1 MRFTDRRD
9 AGRRLAERLTPL
21 RAETPVV
28 VGLPRGGVPVAAEVA
43 ARLQAPLDVLIV
55 RKLGC
60 PWQPELGMGAIG
72 EGGARVLNHDLIARL
87 GVTAAELD
95 VVAAREQAELARR
108 VRAYRGT
115 TTRVPAAG
123 RVVIVVDDGIATGFT
138 ARAAITVLR
147 QQGAQR
153 VVLAVPVAP
162 PETVEELRGV
172 ADDVVCLQTPAW
184 FSGIGA
190 FYTDFTQ
197 TSDAEVRR
205 LLAQARQE
213 GTVVGAAASADPD
226 DSDPARDVE
235 VAGDGVRLPGNLG
248 MPEDPIAAV
257 IFAHGSGSSRLS
269 PRNTMVAGRLNGA
282 GLATLLFDLLTPTE
296 ALDRANVFD
305 TSLLADRLV
314 QATRWLRRQPEIGEL
329 PLGYFGASTGAAAA
343 LRAAAALGDGIA
355 AVVSRGG
362 RPDLAGPSLA
372 RVTAPTLLIV
382 GGRDE
387 MVLELNRHAQQRMR
401 CTSRLEVVP
410 DAGHLFEEPG
420 ALDTVA
426 DLAAQ
431 WFAAHR

>member
-1 MRFTDRRD
+1 MRFADRRD
-9 AGRRLAERLTPL
+9 AGRQLAERLARL
-21 RAETPVV
+21 QAETPVV

-43 ARLQAPLDVLIV
+43 ARLQAPLDVLVV

-72 EGGARVLNHDLIARL
+72 EGGATVLNHDLIARL

-95 VVAAREQAELARR
+95 AVAAREQAELERR

-115 TTRVPAAG
+115 RTGVPVAG

-138 ARAAITVLR
+138 ARAAIAVLR
-147 QQGAQR
+147 RQGAQR
-153 VVLAVPVAP
+153 VVLAVPVVS
-162 PETVEELRGV
+162 PEIVEELRGI
-172 ADDVVCLQTPAW
+172 ADDVVCLLTPTW
-184 FSGIGA
+184 FFGIGA
-190 FYTDFTQ
+190 FYENFAQ
-197 TSDAEVRR
+197 TGDDEVRR
-205 LLAQARQE
+205 LLAQAMQE
-213 GTVVGAAASADPD
+213 RTAVGAAAADPET
-226 DSDPARDVE
+226 SDPRDVE
-235 VAGDGVRLPGNLG
+235 VGGDGVRLPGTLAVPG
-248 MPEDPIAAV
+248 DCIAAV

-269 PRNTMVAGRLNGA
+269 PRNSRVAQRLNGA

-314 QATRWLRRQPEIGEL
+314 GATRWLRRQPEIVGQ
-329 PLGYFGASTGAAAA
+329 PIGYFGASTGAAAA
-343 LRAAAALGDGIA
+343 LRAAAELGHDIA

-387 MVLELNRHAQQRMR
+387 MVLELNRHALQRMR
-401 CTSRLEVVP
+401 CATHLEVVP
-410 DAGHLFEEPG
+410 HAGHLFEEPG
-420 ALDTVA
+420 TLDIVA
-426 DLAAQ
+426 DLAGQ
-431 WFAAHR
+431 WFISHR